1 MASDTSTD
9 SPTAKT
15 FTKWRSLRVWPAI
28 SLVILMLILRYGPG
42 LMVEKPVAVVVG
54 FAVGPLACSLLILIW
69 WLSASRATWR
79 ERLVGFFGIIVSFII
94 VSSLVDPTMRGSG
107 FIFPMAPVG
116 IAAFA
121 IGLSFLRKRLSFGR
135 TWIALL
141 LATLGFGSATLLR
154 SSGMSGDY
162 ALEFHPRWTT
172 SDEEISLS
180 KIEDKESPSAIESET
195 TGMAE
200 ALTKPEW
207 PEFRGPDRSGVYRGA
222 AIATD
227 WDQNPPKLLWKT
239 PTGPGWSSIAVAGN
253 YLFTQEQRA
262 QEEKVVCYDAGTGKE
277 IWAGGIE
284 SRFEEPLGGPGPRAT
299 PTIANKQIFAM
310 TAEGWLM
317 RLDPNTGEIV
327 WKQDLRKIADR
338 KPPTWGFSSS
348 PLVVGSSVIV
358 YAGGKGDKG
367 TLAFESDSGDL
378 KWSAASGD
386 HSYSSPQLATISGLD
401 CVLVMTNRGIELL
414 DPETGI
420 SRLDYEWKEN
430 GYRALQPQ
438 VVDGDSIL
446 LATGMN
452 TGTRRIQLSD
462 DGEKLTAKETWT
474 SKKLKPDFND
484 FVVYQGHAYG
494 FDASIF
500 TSIDLATGDR
510 NWKGGRYGKGQVL
523 LLEKSGVL
531 LVLSEQGEAV
541 LLEASPE
548 AHTELARFQILE
560 GKTWNHPVVV
570 GDRLYVR
577 NDREAAC
584 YQIPL
589 AAPSPQ

>member
-1 MASDTSTD
+1 M
-9 SPTAKT
+9 
-15 FTKWRSLRVWPAI
+15 
-28 SLVILMLILRYGPG
+28 
-42 LMVEKPVAVVVG
+42 
-54 FAVGPLACSLLILIW
+54 
-69 WLSASRATWR
+69 
-79 ERLVGFFGIIVSFII
+79 
-94 VSSLVDPTMRGSG
+94 
-107 FIFPMAPVG
+107 
-116 IAAFA
+116 
-121 IGLSFLRKRLSFGR
+121 
-135 TWIALL
+135 
-141 LATLGFGSATLLR
+141 
-154 SSGMSGDY
+154 
-162 ALEFHPRWTT
+162 
-172 SDEEISLS
+172 
-180 KIEDKESPSAIESET
+180 
-195 TGMAE
+195 
-200 ALTKPEW
+200 
-207 PEFRGPDRSGVYRGA
+207 
-222 AIATD
+222 
-227 WDQNPPKLLWKT
+227 
-239 PTGPGWSSIAVAGN
+239 
-253 YLFTQEQRA
+253 
-262 QEEKVVCYDAGTGKE
+262 VCYDAGTGKE

-284 SRFEEPLGGPGPRAT
+284 SRFEEALGGPGPRAT
-299 PTIANKQIFAM
+299 PTIANNQIFSM

-317 RLDPNTGEIV
+317 RLEPNTGEIV

-358 YAGGKGDKG
+358 HAGGKGDKG
-367 TLAFESDSGDL
+367 TLAFDSESGDL
-378 KWSAASGD
+378 KWSTASGD
-386 HSYSSPQLATISGLD
+386 HSYSSPQQATISGLD
-401 CVLVMTNRGIELL
+401 CILVMTNRGIELL

-462 DGEKLTAKETWT
+462 DGEKLSAKETWT

-531 LVLSEQGEAV
+531 LILSEQGEAV

-548 AHTELARFQILE
+548 AHAELARFQVLE